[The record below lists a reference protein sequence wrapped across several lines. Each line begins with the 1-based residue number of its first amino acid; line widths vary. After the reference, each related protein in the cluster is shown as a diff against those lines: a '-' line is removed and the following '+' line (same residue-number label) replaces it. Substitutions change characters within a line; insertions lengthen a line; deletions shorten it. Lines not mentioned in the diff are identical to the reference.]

1 MMKTKQKSFL
11 NYTRQTS
18 IIVFVLIVILDQIS
32 KYWIRTN
39 IFLNNSMVIIKP
51 ILSFTYVRN
60 TGVSFG
66 LFKGYIWIFTLILI
80 LALIYFVFL
89 FFKEKQYRLIYSII
103 CAGIV
108 GNLIDRLFLGYVVD
122 FVNFHLWPIFNI
134 ADSAIFIGILWLIV
148 LEYKK

>member
-1 MMKTKQKSFL
+1 
-11 NYTRQTS
+11 
-18 IIVFVLIVILDQIS
+18 
-32 KYWIRTN
+32 
-39 IFLNNSMVIIKP
+39 MVIIKP

-66 LFKGYIWIFTLILI
+66 LFKGYNWIFTLILI